1 MKLYFLILF
10 WPGMIWAQQNS
21 ASREKM
27 AELFSLREIVK
38 KRVFVKSRKEQD
50 VQRVN
55 FELSKQSQKIKNLK
69 DQNSK
74 LFEVMQGRVSS
85 LYKKK
90 KLENAGGI
98 LSLDRSQNYL
108 RKIYLTQFF
117 NQQDRKL
124 SQQLI
129 SSQKQIEKE
138 NKLFRSRLQHLS
150 MLKKRVDEE
159 LQELKKQE
167 MAQRK
172 LIRELILESG
182 NVVPENQ
189 DFSAQRG
196 ELKPPI
202 QAPFRNEFGLRKDPA
217 SGLHF
222 INSGLYFQ
230 TQGGE
235 PVLSAASGIVSF
247 VGQLPYWGQVLILDH
262 GDSYSTVYSN
272 LENLSVRL
280 GDQVNSQQKLAQV
293 SNRKYAGKRG
303 FYFEIRHFAEP
314 QNPNEWLSAKE
325 L

>member
-1 MKLYFLILF
+1 MADLF
-10 WPGMIWAQQNS
+10 T
-21 ASREKM
+21 
-27 AELFSLREIVK
+27 LREAVK
-38 KRVFVKSRKEQD
+38 KRVFEKSRKEQD

-55 FELSKQSQKIKNLK
+55 LELSKQSQKIKALK
-69 DQNSK
+69 EQNIK
-74 LFEVMQGRVSS
+74 LFQEMQKRVSL

-117 NQQDRKL
+117 NQQDKKL
-124 SQQLI
+124 SQKLI
-129 SSQKQIEKE
+129 SSQKLIEKE
-138 NKLFRSRLQHLS
+138 NTLFKNRLQHLS
-150 MLKKRVDEE
+150 ILKKRVDHE

-167 MAQRK
+167 LAQRNIIQQ
-172 LIRELILESG
+172 LIIESG
-182 NVVPENQ
+182 GQFSVSQ

-196 ELKPPI
+196 QLKPPI
-202 QAPFRNEFGLRKDPA
+202 QAPFKNEFGLKKDPS

-222 INSGLYFQ
+222 INSGLHFQ

-235 PVLSAASGIVSF
+235 PVLSASSGYVSF
-247 VGQLPYWGQVLILDH
+247 VGELPYWGQMIILDH
-262 GDSYSTVYSN
+262 GDSYSTIYSN

-293 SNRKYAGKRG
+293 SNKKYDDKKG

-325 L
+325 